1 MRFGLLALSALLVA
15 GCSGKQPSPSP
26 APRTS
31 QSSDAPASP
40 SGPQEPRR
48 PQQGSRIESYSKVIP
63 ERAISDE
70 GLFKTHIVDG
80 KLFFEIPRSELGKE
94 MLLVATIAKNTGGK
108 FGGAPVGNRVLR
120 WERRGDKI
128 LLRSPSYEVVA
139 DSTHPIYRAVE
150 AATFAPIVASFDIK
164 AWGPDSA
171 AVIEVTSLYTTK
183 SPEFGTNHSGSIDKD
198 RTFVERAAAY
208 PENVEVSATHT
219 YTVTPTPPQGTP
231 AARRPSPRSESIV
244 VHWSMVKLPEVPME
258 PRIFDS
264 RVGYFTV
271 GKVDYGT
278 DEHRASQY
286 RYITRWR
293 LECKPGENIPCEP
306 VKPIVFHIDPATP
319 PQWVPYIK
327 QGVEDWQVAFEEAGF
342 KNAILAKD
350 APTDDPK
357 WSPEDARYSMIRWM
371 PSTVENA
378 RGPHVHDP
386 RTGEILVS
394 DIEMYHNVLNLL
406 RNWYFAQVGPLDP
419 RAQRFPFPD
428 SFMGRLL
435 RYVVAHEVGHTLG
448 LQHNMKASSMY
459 PADSLRNVDFLRR
472 MRHVSS
478 IMDYARFNYVAQ
490 PEDSIPPELL
500 IPDIGPYDKFAIR
513 WGYRPIPGVK
523 SAAEARPVLDEWAR
537 EQDEK
542 PWLRF
547 STTDGGGVV
556 VGEQTEAVGDADPV
570 YSTGL
575 GLKNIRRLIPL
586 LIPATVRE
594 GEDFSDLKEAFRAVL
609 GQWALEL
616 NHVVELVG
624 GVEGQEKFGGQK
636 GVRFE
641 PLPAKRQREAVAF
654 LNREAFSTPDYFLD
668 QKVLRRIEPAGALQR
683 ISGAQARTLASLLKN
698 DRLQRLIEFEALALR
713 GTEVYSL
720 AELLRDVRRGVWSEL
735 SGGSAIRI
743 NALRRNLQNA
753 YLDEVDS
760 KLNPAPNTRDLV
772 PMDARALLRRE
783 LGALDATIRVAL
795 PRAGDEVTRAHLEL
809 VRVRIKRIL
818 EPRA

>member
-1 MRFGLLALSALLVA
+1 
-15 GCSGKQPSPSP
+15 
-26 APRTS
+26 
-31 QSSDAPASP
+31 
-40 SGPQEPRR
+40 
-48 PQQGSRIESYSKVIP
+48 
-63 ERAISDE
+63 
-70 GLFKTHIVDG
+70 
-80 KLFFEIPRSELGKE
+80 
-94 MLLVATIAKNTGGK
+94 
-108 FGGAPVGNRVLR
+108 
-120 WERRGDKI
+120 
-128 LLRSPSYEVVA
+128 
-139 DSTHPIYRAVE
+139 
-150 AATFAPIVASFDIK
+150 
-164 AWGPDSA
+164 
-171 AVIEVTSLYTTK
+171 
-183 SPEFGTNHSGSIDKD
+183 
-198 RTFVERAAAY
+198 
-208 PENVEVSATHT
+208 
-219 YTVTPTPPQGTP
+219 
-231 AARRPSPRSESIV
+231 
-244 VHWSMVKLPEVPME
+244 
-258 PRIFDS
+258 
-264 RVGYFTV
+264 
-271 GKVDYGT
+271 
-278 DEHRASQY
+278 
-286 RYITRWR
+286 
-293 LECKPGENIPCEP
+293 
-306 VKPIVFHIDPATP
+306 
-319 PQWVPYIK
+319 
-327 QGVEDWQVAFEEAGF
+327 
-342 KNAILAKD
+342 
-350 APTDDPK
+350 
-357 WSPEDARYSMIRWM
+357 
-371 PSTVENA
+371 
-378 RGPHVHDP
+378 
-386 RTGEILVS
+386 
-394 DIEMYHNVLNLL
+394 
-406 RNWYFAQVGPLDP
+406 
-419 RAQRFPFPD
+419 
-428 SFMGRLL
+428 
-435 RYVVAHEVGHTLG
+435 
-448 LQHNMKASSMY
+448 
-459 PADSLRNVDFLRR
+459 
-472 MRHVSS
+472 
-478 IMDYARFNYVAQ
+478 MDYARFNYVAQ